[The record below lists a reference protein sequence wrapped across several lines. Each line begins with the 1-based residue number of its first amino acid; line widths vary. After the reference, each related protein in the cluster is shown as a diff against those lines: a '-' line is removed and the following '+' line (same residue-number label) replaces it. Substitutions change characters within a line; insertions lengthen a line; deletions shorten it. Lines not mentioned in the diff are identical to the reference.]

1 MATVNPI
8 NRPKGQ
14 TRGGV
19 CAVLEYAMLPEKTV
33 YEGRQ
38 LVTGLNCQPE
48 CCYTEFISTKLQ
60 YGKCDDKKMY
70 FHFVQSFHPE
80 EPITPEEAHQIA
92 LELAE
97 QWKDYEV
104 IVATHIDREHI
115 HSHFIINS
123 VSFESGKKY
132 HFTKNDL
139 QELRDFSDG
148 LCVKHGLSI
157 CQPRERQTAGIG
169 QAEYHAA
176 LKGESWKIRLAI
188 QIDECMKYAVNRE
201 QFIELMESEGYSVK
215 WTDKRKSITYT
226 NPDGLSCRDFKLHEE
241 KYLKE
246 NMEYEFKIRARY
258 YDSQRGGSES
268 YAQTALRANLDKAS
282 NIQKSIT
289 LTEANWTGLTNAVEL
304 TRQAVLKQQETMERL
319 ISAEQMAEMLKAQL
333 DSLTAEHA
341 GAIREMRSR
350 CAGADGSQR
359 RELGADAA
367 DHDGYGER
375 DQMAAGDHAEGFQIT
390 GWECQRELLFAA
402 LQRDGYAQ
410 KSP

>member
-268 YAQTALRANLDKAS
+268 YAADGTS
-282 NIQKSIT
+282 GKSGQGI
-289 LTEANWTGLTNAVEL
+289 EHPEVHHADRG
-304 TRQAVLKQQETMERL
+304 
-319 ISAEQMAEMLKAQL
+319 QL
-333 DSLTAEHA
+333 DRADQRGGVDRA
-341 GAIREMRSR
+341 G
-350 CAGADGSQR
+350 GSQT
-359 RELGADAA
+359 
-367 DHDGYGER
+367 
-375 DQMAAGDHAEGFQIT
+375 AGDHGASDFRRADGRDAQSAAGQPDGGARRGDSGDAEPL
-390 GWECQRELLFAA
+390 WR
-402 LQRDGYAQ
+402 
-410 KSP
+410 S